1 MSATEQFTSEVIA
14 SVKKVLEEMGVSD
27 VAFQTE
33 IPPND
38 AADLAVPCFQMS
50 KVLRKAPA
58 MIAEEIASKIQPAGT
73 IASVVAINGYLNF
86 KMDERSLIEGTV
98 RTILESEGCYGS

>member
-1 MSATEQFTSEVIA
+1 MSAIDQFTSEVIA
-14 SVKKVLEEMGVSD
+14 SVNKALDEMGVTD

-33 IPPND
+33 VPPND

-58 MIAEEIASKIQPAGT
+58 MIAEDIASRIQPAGS
-73 IASVVAINGYLNF
+73 IASVVAVNG
-86 KMDERSLIEGTV
+86 
-98 RTILESEGCYGS
+98 